1 MPNWRMG
8 WKIMFHD
15 LSVIMY
21 TFIIGPVAHT
31 TAMKTSSETNQTQSE
46 TWDFTVTTHET
57 QSPKVYPKNIYPS
70 SHLFRMCVCA
80 L

>member
-1 MPNWRMG
+1 MG

-31 TAMKTSSETNQTQSE
+31 TAMKTSSETNLE
-46 TWDFTVTTHET
+46 WDLGFYCHDAWNLES
-57 QSPKVYPKNIYPS
+57 QGLSKKHLSFFSP
-70 SHLFRMCVCA
+70 F
-80 L
+80 